1 MKEIELKFVVDEPA
15 TRQLRARAKALKMTA
30 GAPKTRTLRSV
41 YLDTPE
47 HALKR
52 AGIALRLRRDGQ
64 RWVQT
69 VKAAGELHGGLSQ
82 VGELESQA
90 PGGRVSL
97 QTIPNPVVR
106 DRVLECVDG
115 QPLQPVCETVIR
127 RTEIE
132 LAPENGTRAELAID
146 VGEILADGRSAALR
160 EAEIELIEGGP
171 RGLFDIAQAL
181 LPDGGW
187 RFSRL
192 SKGARGYLLAEEG
205 RIEPELAPR
214 NALVVALDS
223 AQTTEQAARDILRE
237 CFDQIATNITVVRAL
252 DDPEGPHQLRVGL
265 RRLRSAFSI
274 FSSVLTCPEMERL
287 NAETRWLGQEVGRLR
302 DVEVV
307 LNDIVRREAE
317 AHPDEV
323 GIAALANLLA
333 PQADELRQS
342 LRRTLADV
350 RVQTLLLD
358 LARFT
363 ETRGW
368 LLPHDFG
375 QTERLARPVSVFAGE
390 AINRRWKKVA
400 KRAHGLAT
408 LNTEQ
413 RHDLRKELKK
423 LRYVVEFLSP
433 LYPNK
438 RVAPFVKRL
447 KKLQTIFGDLND
459 AATIRAMF
467 AEQAF
472 NGAGNAASARA
483 VGWVTG
489 ASQARADYAWTGAKA
504 LWHRLEGSKPFWK

>member
-1 MKEIELKFVVDEPA
+1 MNEIELKFLVDEPA
-15 TRQLRARAKALKMTA
+15 ARHLRARARALKLA
-30 GAPKTRTLRSV
+30 NGAARTRTLRSV

-47 HALKR
+47 RALKR
-52 AGIALRLRRDGQ
+52 AGIALRLRRDGR

-82 VGELESQA
+82 VSELESPA

-97 QTIPNPVVR
+97 QTIPNPLIR
-106 DRVLECVDG
+106 DKVLECVNG

-132 LAPENGTRAELAID
+132 LTPANGTRAELAID

-160 EAEIELIEGGP
+160 EAELELIEGGP
-171 RGLFDIAQAL
+171 RSLFDIAQAL

-192 SKGARGYLLAEEG
+192 SKAARGYLLAEEG
-205 RIEPELAPR
+205 RIEPVLAPR
-214 NALVVALDS
+214 NAEAVALDS
-223 AQTTEQAARDILRE
+223 RQTTEQAARDILRE
-237 CFDQIATNITVVRAL
+237 CFDQIATNIAVVRAL
-252 DDPEGPHQLRVGL
+252 DDLEGPHQLRIGL

-274 FSSVLTCPEMERL
+274 FSPVLACPEMERL

-302 DVEVV
+302 DFEVV
-307 LNDIVRREAE
+307 LNDIVLREAR
-317 AHPDEV
+317 AHPDE
-323 GIAALANLLA
+323 GAIAALADGLA
-333 PQADELRQS
+333 PHLAELRQS
-342 LRRTLADV
+342 LRSTLAES
-350 RVQTLLLD
+350 RVQALLLD

-368 LLPHDFG
+368 LLPHDFD
-375 QTERLARPVSVFAGE
+375 QTERLALPVADFAD
-390 AINRRWKKVA
+390 AALNRRWKKVV

-408 LNTEQ
+408 LNTEA

-423 LRYVVEFLSP
+423 LRYVVEFLAP

-447 KKLQTIFGDLND
+447 KKLQTIFGELND
-459 AATIRAMF
+459 AVTVKAMF
-467 AEQAF
+467 SGQTSVVD
-472 NGAGNAASARA
+472 GDPASARA
-483 VGWVTG
+483 VGWITG
-489 ASQARADYAWTGAKA
+489 ASLARADCAWNGAIA
-504 LWHRLEGSKPFWK
+504 LWRKLEGTKPFWK

>member
-1 MKEIELKFVVDEPA
+1 MNEIELKFLIDEA
-15 TRQLRARAKALKMTA
+15 AARQLRARVRALKLA
-30 GAPKTRTLRSV
+30 SGAAKTRTLRSI
-41 YLDTPE
+41 YFDTAGHTLK
-47 HALKR
+47 HAGL
-52 AGIALRLRRDGQ
+52 ALRLRRNGR

-82 VGELESQA
+82 VGELESPA

-97 QTIPNPVVR
+97 QAIPNPLVR
-106 DRVLECVDG
+106 DRVVECVNG
-115 QPLQPVCETVIR
+115 QPLQPVCATVIR
-127 RTEIE
+127 RTEIA

-146 VGEILADGRSAALR
+146 VGEILAEGRSAALR

-214 NALVVALDS
+214 TAQAVALD
-223 AQTTEQAARDILRE
+223 AGLTTEQAARDILRE
-237 CFDQIATNITVVRAL
+237 CFDQIATNIAVVRAL
-252 DDPEGPHQLRVGL
+252 DDPEGPHQLRIGL
-265 RRLRSAFSI
+265 RRLRSALSI
-274 FSSVLTCPEMERL
+274 FSSVLACPEMGRL
-287 NAETRWLGQEVGRLR
+287 NAETRWLGREVGRLR

-307 LNDIVRREAE
+307 LNDIVRREAG
-317 AHPDEV
+317 AHPGEV
-323 GIAALANLLA
+323 GIAALADRLA
-333 PQADELRQS
+333 PQADDLRRS
-342 LRRTLADV
+342 LRGILAGA

-375 QTERLARPVSVFAGE
+375 QTERLARPAAAFAGG
-390 AINRRWKKVA
+390 AINRSWKKVV

-408 LNTEQ
+408 LDVAQ
-413 RHDLRKELKK
+413 RHELRKELKK
-423 LRYVVEFLSP
+423 LRYVVEFLAP
-433 LYPNK
+433 LYADR
-438 RVAPFVKRL
+438 RVSPFVRRL
-447 KKLQTIFGDLND
+447 KKLQTIFGELND
-459 AATIRAMF
+459 AATVKAMF
-467 AEQAF
+467 ARQAS
-472 NGAGNAASARA
+472 NGDGDPSSARA

-489 ASQARADYAWTGAKA
+489 ASLARADYAWNGAKA
-504 LWHRLEGSKPFWK
+504 LWRRLEGTKPFWK